1 MARSRNQ
8 EFWNVKKEQSENMK
22 KISEEKAAEII
33 NKTKKRN
40 RVRLME
46 IEAKENIVS
55 SWNRKLSEMKQS
67 RRDLINKKLKE
78 HE

>member
-1 MARSRNQ
+1 
-8 EFWNVKKEQSENMK
+8 MK

-78 HE
+78 HEQNLCMQSKM